1 MDNFKTKFQKELS
14 KKLIVKYNRKLKPS
28 EFATYYNLQ
37 FTRSITSE
45 TARKWLLGL
54 SMPRISVIKDL
65 KSWLNLDLSDL
76 FNWLIFAH

>member
-1 MDNFKTKFQKELS
+1 MINFKTRFQKELS
-14 KKLIVKYNRKLKPS
+14 KKLIAKYSRKLKPS
-28 EFATYYNLQ
+28 EFATFYNLQ

-54 SMPRISVIKDL
+54 SMPRIYVIKDL

-76 FNWLIFAH
+76 FD

>member
-1 MDNFKTKFQKELS
+1 MNNFKTRFHKELS
-14 KKLIVKYNRKLKPS
+14 KKLIVKYDRKLKPS
-28 EFATYYNLQ
+28 EFATYYNLK

-54 SMPRISVIKDL
+54 NMPRIYVIKDL

-76 FNWLIFAH
+76 FD

>member
-1 MDNFKTKFQKELS
+1 MDNFKTRFQNELS

-28 EFATYYNLQ
+28 ELATYYNLH

-76 FNWLIFAH
+76 FN